1 MTDRD
6 QTQGGA
12 LPPKREPFINAP
24 PLAVLI
30 PVILITLYGL
40 QSLASPDVQEQ
51 IIFGF
56 ALNPTLLRAG
66 YYEYLVTH
74 IFVHGSWAHVLANSV
89 FCLAFAT
96 PLVRA
101 MGRGAGGV
109 VSFLAFFLMCGMLAG
124 IGYCL
129 LNWYSNVPMVGAS
142 GAISGLMAAAV
153 RLRAQPGNHGLEPV
167 WHPRV
172 LVMSLAYIGIN
183 ALTNVLPLPI
193 GEGMVIAW
201 QAHVC
206 GYIAGLFLI
215 TPWMRLFH
223 RHFFQL

>member
-1 MTDRD
+1 MTGRHSNEDGQSPR
-6 QTQGGA
+6 
-12 LPPKREPFINAP
+12 REPILNAP
-24 PLAVLI
+24 PFSILI
-30 PVILITLYGL
+30 PVILITLYCL
-40 QSLASPDVQEQ
+40 QSLAPPEMQER

-74 IFVHGSWAHVLANSV
+74 IFVHGSWAHVLANSA

-101 MGRGAGGV
+101 MGRGPGGV
-109 VSFLAFFLMCGMLAG
+109 VSFLGFFLICGVLAG
-124 IGYCL
+124 LGYCL
-129 LNWYSNVPMVGAS
+129 LNWRSSVPMVGAS

-153 RLRAQPGNHGLEPV
+153 RLRTQPGHRGLEPL

-172 LVMSLAYIGIN
+172 LVMTAAYIGIN
-183 ALTNVLPLPI
+183 ALTNFLPLPV
-193 GEGMVIAW
+193 GEGMVVAW

-206 GYIAGLFLI
+206 GYIAGLLLV

-223 RHFFQL
+223 RHFFQV

>member
-6 QTQGGA
+6 QMQDVRR
-12 LPPKREPFINAP
+12 PMQREPFINAP
-24 PLAVLI
+24 PLAILI
-30 PVILITLYGL
+30 PVILIILYGL
-40 QSLASPDVQEQ
+40 QSLAPGDMQDRIVDS
-51 IIFGF
+51 F
-56 ALNPTLLRAG
+56 ALRPTLLRYG
-66 YYEYLVTH
+66 YFDLTVTH

-101 MGRGAGGV
+101 MGRGAGGA
-109 VSFLAFFLMCGMLAG
+109 VSFLAFFLICGVLAG

-153 RLRAQPGNHGLEPV
+153 RLRVQPGNHGLEPV

-183 ALTNVLPLPI
+183 ALTNLLPLPI

-223 RHFFQL
+223 RRFFQL

>member
-1 MTDRD
+1 MTERGPMQDGR
-6 QTQGGA
+6 
-12 LPPKREPFINAP
+12 LPPQREPFINAP

-30 PVILITLYGL
+30 PVILIALYGL
-40 QSLASPDVQEQ
+40 QSLAPPDVQQ
-51 IIFGF
+51 SVLYDF
-56 ALNPTLLRAG
+56 ALSPVLLRAG

-74 IFVHGSWAHVLANSV
+74 IFLHGSWAHVLANSV

-101 MGRGAGGV
+101 MGRGAGGA
-109 VSFLAFFLMCGMLAG
+109 VSFLAFFLICGVLAG

-129 LNWYSNVPMVGAS
+129 LNWRSNLPMVGAS

-153 RLRAQPGNHGLEPV
+153 RLRVQPGNHGLEPI
-167 WHPRV
+167 WRPRV
-172 LVMSLAYIGIN
+172 LVMTLAYIGIN
-183 ALTNVLPLPI
+183 ALTNFLPLPV

-223 RHFFQL
+223 RRFFQL